1 MLDVK
6 KNTHGSVENG
16 KMSEK
21 TDRVC
26 IPLNKRQLVLWLIQ
40 QQSPDS
46 SDYNVCTTFRIQSEL
61 SLGVIS
67 EIFVKTINSQPA
79 YRTRIYSVNG
89 EPVQEVAPRWNGA
102 VNFHS
107 VIDEP
112 YTTEELLE
120 KLTKQPFPLDG
131 EIPDCINII
140 EEEQSVVVQMLFHH
154 NLADGTTERILANT
168 ILAFLKEATTGV
180 PAVLPDIS
188 VDHYYEAVM
197 RHDREDPD
205 AMAFWKD
212 QLQGIDL
219 NVDLS
224 LATNHLSD
232 EEEALKTYD
241 FSLDSTISEQVKAF
255 SSQNRGTTFCFIT
268 AILGVVLN
276 RCFRA
281 NDFALGYVRDVRAKT
296 DSAVAGYFVER
307 YPMPIQIGKEMTG
320 IELLKDI
327 RQRLVAHRKKG
338 DISAVKMLDVIKGE
352 RDGQVNELNVL
363 VAQTI
368 FSSFKLS
375 DDEEDAFSLTP
386 MPIAIGSMDAD
397 LVWLMDTSGE
407 EVRLRIQYKTSIFSD
422 FVIQSMEQTARQ
434 LVNEMLAKGDEPLR
448 RWELVEEQERNR
460 LIAGVSY
467 TEKDVGSYQTLS
479 QMFVERAAEQPEA
492 VAVVDGKVEYTYQQ
506 MHELSNLVTNAL
518 LQDGVEPGSEVGI
531 CMMRGVSMVAAILGI
546 HKAGC
551 AYIPLDPTFPIERL
565 ELIIDDSKM
574 PNILAE
580 ERFHAKLGGA
590 CPHPVEFFSI
600 EQILASDDQR
610 SRQEAPLNTNSD
622 LAVILYTSGST
633 GRPKGVQIQHEGL
646 INSLNDLNNICP
658 MVQGD
663 RISQL
668 VNYVFDA
675 AAIEL
680 HLWYTGQGALVIV
693 PNGKEKDIEY
703 VVNYFNQ
710 NKVSHAF
717 LVPAMLTACID
728 YCADQP
734 QSERFPSIKS
744 LLVGGD
750 RFPRVTLDKLKEKNM
765 DHIHVYNLYG
775 PTEGSIYCS
784 RFSTR
789 GWEATGNNVPIGTT
803 VANMRAYVL
812 DEHLK
817 ILPYG
822 FAGELCIAGVGVTR
836 GYRNLP
842 EKTAASF
849 VQNPFEATGDHSRVY
864 RTGDAVRFLE
874 DGNIEFISRIDTQV
888 KIRGLRIELGEIEE
902 RLIEYED
909 IALACAVVKETATGP
924 SIVAYFTSAMGD
936 TLNQKDIIGF
946 LEQYLPSYMIPH
958 FFQQLDTIPTTASG
972 KLDRKLLATKALA
985 EPEKTDSGE
994 DADDSAASNVA
1005 KNVTANKT
1013 KVLEDQLQ
1021 GIWQDVLQKPNVDKQ
1036 TNFFEQGGHS
1046 LLITKV
1052 VQKTS
1057 EELGIDVSVP
1067 DFFRFPTI
1075 QDLSNYLSEKNNTG
1089 IAVSEEVVESDAPE
1103 QQIAIDDIAVV
1114 GLSCRFPG
1122 ANNAGEFWDDLVNG
1136 VEGIRAFSAE
1146 DMIADGELA
1155 DTVNHS
1161 NYVPRKGLID
1171 NPVSFDAQFFN
1182 YSPREAE
1189 MIDPQQRLFLE
1200 EAYHTLEDA
1209 GYADLSEPQHIGVY
1223 GSASFNLYTD
1233 NLRDHMHTSKGV
1245 TQYQIITGNG
1255 MDFLCTRI
1263 AYKLNLSGPAITVQT
1278 ACSSSLVAIE
1288 RACADIRAGMCD
1300 MALAGGVS
1308 LISGVNKS
1316 GYQYREGMIFSP
1328 DGHCRTFD
1336 HLAKGT
1342 VPSQG
1347 VGVVLLKPL
1356 KQAVKDHDNIRAVVK
1371 GAAINNDGNDK
1382 VGFTAPST
1390 NGQKD
1395 VIRAAQKQ
1403 AGIDPST
1410 ISYIEA
1416 HGTATPMG
1424 DPIEIAAL
1432 TLAFSESKL
1441 KAKGKCAIGSV
1452 KSNLG
1457 HCDAA
1462 AGVAGFIKTV
1472 LCLQHKMLV
1481 PSLHYTRP
1489 NPAIDFQHSPF
1500 QVNTE
1505 ARAWPKRGKTLRR
1518 AGVSAFGIGGTNA
1531 HVVLEEAPEPPT
1543 RDNTSLAPLYC
1554 LPVSAATEVSL
1565 QSNMDELVSF
1575 IKAEDT
1581 SIEDITYTF
1590 QVGRHANKL
1599 RKFAIVPSSDSDSEF
1614 AAEFTGKLPHFPDSE
1629 STTCFHFGTD
1639 VSTKALNAYKQFN
1652 RDVPAFR
1659 KQLDGV
1665 CASLPDSSQNVVN
1678 EWLLQTDDSQEL
1690 AELQAYLIAFVN
1702 ELALARML
1710 SKFGWHP
1717 AAVTGH
1723 QFGLVTAACFIDVL
1737 PVDEG
1742 IALLFGDEAAAIESV
1757 GQLDTSQGSAAI
1769 HSYDSLDLKK
1779 HHRFVFVQEKTDKTN
1794 RLATAIRLQDDI
1806 SAAISLYQLLGSIWC
1821 VGNNV
1826 VWRSLYPESQP
1837 KRVTAPQYLFE
1848 NTVYYI
1854 EKIKPD
1860 ATDSGISRTEA
1871 IQEVQNQIAAIWERH
1886 CEVTDI
1892 QPDQNLTDLGAG
1904 SLMALNIIDNMNEEF
1919 GISLDASIMHE
1930 APTLAELSERV
1941 FTEKHGDELASSE
1954 VEDSGQL
1961 TLETI
1966 TAKVASIWEEHLNIK
1981 NLVGRDDFF
1990 DLGGDSL
1997 IAMGLFDDINEMFST
2012 KFSANALYEAS
2023 TLDKFASLVEKEIKL
2038 KQAAQ
2043 DTTEEKVV
2051 VEEVAHSTHE
2061 YSPLVTLQTGTDE
2074 DLPPVFLVHAAGGGV
2089 IQFSTIVRE
2098 LGREYTVYGLDSP
2111 TDMQQNTIE
2120 ELARLYSDAILERF
2134 PKQQNFILGGHSFG
2148 PIVALEIGCHLRDL
2162 GRTIDK
2168 MIVIDAPGP
2177 ERMPRQASNYT
2188 EILMH
2193 LNDDRLP
2200 LDDKH
2205 MLTLS
2210 LEEQIAYMKA
2220 KAGDFIWRRAFNIIT
2235 PVFMRDFKKQMDMMF
2250 DYRYPTLDCDGIYF
2264 TPTVTMPL
2272 LQKDMF
2278 VAWQKLLQ
2286 GKVEVVEVEG
2296 NHISMIDKPG
2306 AKTIAESVKQILNG
2320 YA

>member
-1 MLDVK
+1 MLEDK
-6 KNTHGSVENG
+6 KNTQGSVVNS
-16 KMSEK
+16 KVNDK
-21 TDRVC
+21 TCRKY
-26 IPLNKRQLVLWLIQ
+26 IPLNNRQLVLWLIQ
-40 QQSPDS
+40 QQTPDS
-46 SDYNVCTTFRIQSEL
+46 SDYNVCTTFRIQSVL
-61 SLGVIS
+61 SLGAIS
-67 EIFVKTINSQPA
+67 DVFVKTLNSQPA
-79 YRTRIYSVNG
+79 FRTRIYSING

-102 VNFHS
+102 VNYHS
-107 VIDEP
+107 VIDES
-112 YTTEELLE
+112 YSAEELLAQ
-120 KLTKQPFPLDG
+120 LTKHPFPLDG
-131 EIPDCINII
+131 EMADCINII
-140 EEEQSVVVQMLFHH
+140 EEQDSVVVQMLFHH
-154 NLADGTTERILANT
+154 NLADGTTEHILAKT

-180 PAVLPDIS
+180 PAQLPDIS
-188 VDHYYEAVM
+188 VDQYYEAIM
-197 RHDREDPD
+197 RHDRDDPD

-224 LATNHLSD
+224 LATNHLGS
-232 EEEALKTYD
+232 EEAELRTYD
-241 FSLDSTISEQVKAF
+241 FSLDSSTSEQIKTF
-255 SSQNRGTTFCFIT
+255 SSQNRGTTFCFVT

-281 NDFALGYVRDVRAKT
+281 NDFALGYVRDVRVKT
-296 DSAVAGYFVER
+296 DAPVAGYFVER
-307 YPMPIQIGKEMTG
+307 FPMPIRIDKDVTG
-320 IELLKDI
+320 IGLLKDI

-338 DISAVKMLDVIKGE
+338 DISAVKMLDMIKSE
-352 RDGQVNELNVL
+352 RDGQANELNVL

-368 FSSFKLS
+368 FNSFKLS
-375 DDEEDAFSLTP
+375 NDDEDAFSLTP
-386 MPIAIGSMDAD
+386 MPITIGSMDAD
-397 LVWLMDTSGE
+397 LVWLLDTSGQE
-407 EVRLRIQYKTSIFSD
+407 ICLRIQYKTSIFNEL
-422 FVIQSMEQTARQ
+422 VIQSMEQTARH
-434 LVNEMLAKGDEPLR
+434 LISEMLIHGSEPVHS
-448 RWELVEEQERNR
+448 WELVTEQERNR
-460 LIAGVSY
+460 LLAGIHY
-467 TEKDVGSYQTLS
+467 TEQDTSAYQTLS
-479 QMFVERAAEQPEA
+479 HMFVERVAEQPDAIA
-492 VAVVDGKVEYTYQQ
+492 VIDGKVKYTYQQ

-518 LQDGVEPGSEVGI
+518 LHDGVAPGSEVGI
-531 CMMRGVSMVAAILGI
+531 CMTRGVAMVAAILGI

-565 ELIIDDSKM
+565 ELIIDDAKM

-590 CPHPVEFFSI
+590 CPHQVEFFSI
-600 EQILASDDQR
+600 EHILANEDPQG
-610 SRQEAPLNTNSD
+610 RQQAPLHTDSD

-646 INSLNDLNNICP
+646 INSLNDLNSVCP
-658 MVQGD
+658 MQPGD
-663 RISQL
+663 RIPQL

-675 AAIEL
+675 AAIEI
-680 HLWYTGQGALVIV
+680 HLWYTGQGALAIV

-703 VVNYFNQ
+703 LVNFFNRSE
-710 NKVSHAF
+710 VSHAF
-717 LVPAMLTACID
+717 FVPAMLTACID
-728 YCADQP
+728 YCAEQP
-734 QSERFPSIKS
+734 ESERFPTLKS

-750 RFPRVTLDKLKEKNM
+750 RFPRVTLDKLREKGM
-765 DHIHVYNLYG
+765 DHIHVFNLYG
-775 PTEGSIYCS
+775 PTEGSIYCT
-784 RFSTR
+784 RFNTKDWQAS
-789 GWEATGNNVPIGTT
+789 GSNVPIGTT
-803 VANMRAYVL
+803 VANIRAYIV

-817 ILPYG
+817 LLPHG

-842 EKTAASF
+842 EKTAATF
-849 VQNPFEATGDHSRVY
+849 VQNPFEATGDHARVY

-924 SIVAYFTSAMGD
+924 SIVAYFTSVMGNI
-936 TLNQKDIIGF
+936 LAHKGIANF
-946 LEQYLPSYMIPH
+946 LGQYLPSYMIPH

-972 KLDRKLLATKALA
+972 KLDRKSLAAKALVEPEKADANDMTVSDVPNNVTPNKTKAL
-985 EPEKTDSGE
+985 EE
-994 DADDSAASNVA
+994 
-1005 KNVTANKT
+1005 
-1013 KVLEDQLQ
+1013 QLQ
-1021 GIWQDVLQKPNVDKQ
+1021 SIWQDVLQKPNVDKQ

-1057 EELGIDVSVP
+1057 EELGIDISVP

-1075 QDLSNYLSEKNNTG
+1075 HDLSNHLSEKNNISSAMVEETLE
-1089 IAVSEEVVESDAPE
+1089 SEVISE
-1103 QQIAIDDIAVV
+1103 QQTTISDIAVV

-1122 ANNAGEFWDDLVNG
+1122 ANNASEFWDNLVNG
-1136 VEGIRAFSAE
+1136 VEGIQTFSDE
-1146 DMIADGELA
+1146 EMIADGELSHNIRHA
-1155 DTVNHS
+1155 
-1161 NYVPRKGLID
+1161 NYVARKGLID
-1171 NPVSFDAQFFN
+1171 NPISFDAQFFN

-1189 MIDPQQRLFLE
+1189 MIDPQQRIFLE

-1209 GYADLSEPQHIGVY
+1209 GYADLSAPQNIGVY
-1223 GSASFNLYTD
+1223 GSVSFNLYTD
-1233 NLRDHMHTSKGV
+1233 NLRDHMHTSKGI

-1255 MDFLCTRI
+1255 TDFLCTRI

-1278 ACSSSLVAIE
+1278 ACSSSLVAVE
-1288 RACADIRAGMCD
+1288 RACADIRAGMCK
-1300 MALAGGVS
+1300 MALAGGAS

-1336 HLAKGT
+1336 YLAKGT

-1347 VGVVLLKPL
+1347 VGMVLLKPL
-1356 KQAVKDHDNIRAVVK
+1356 KQALRDNDTIRAVVK

-1403 AGIDPST
+1403 ADIDPST

-1432 TLAFSESKL
+1432 TLAFSESKQA
-1441 KAKGKCAIGSV
+1441 AKGKCAIGSV

-1462 AGVAGFIKTV
+1462 AGIAGFIKTV

-1481 PSLHYTRP
+1481 PSLHYTRS

-1505 ARAWPKRGKTLRR
+1505 LSAWPKRGKTLRR

-1531 HVVLEEAPEPPT
+1531 HVVLEEAPEIPARKETP
-1543 RDNTSLAPLYC
+1543 LASLYC
-1554 LPVSAATEVSL
+1554 VPVSASSESSL
-1565 QSNMDELVSF
+1565 QSNKDNLVQFMRTS
-1575 IKAEDT
+1575 DT
-1581 SIEDITYTF
+1581 SIEDISYTF

-1599 RKFAIVPSSDSDSEF
+1599 RKFAVISPSQEASEPVF
-1614 AAEFTGKLPHFPDSE
+1614 LGKLPHFPDSE
-1629 STTCFHFGTD
+1629 STICFHFGTD
-1639 VSTKALNAYKQFN
+1639 ISGDVLDAYRDIN

-1659 KQLDGV
+1659 TQLNEILAG
-1665 CASLPDSSQNVVN
+1665 LPDSSQNVVK
-1678 EWLLQTDDSQEL
+1678 EWLLQ
-1690 AELQAYLIAFVN
+1690 AEDASATLQAQLIVFVN

-1723 QFGLVTAACFIDVL
+1723 QFGLVVAACFIGIL

-1742 IALLFGDEAAAIESV
+1742 IALLFGDADTAIETIS
-1757 GQLDTSQGSAAI
+1757 QLDTSQGSAAI
-1769 HSYDSLDLKK
+1769 FGIGASELKQ
-1779 HHRFVFVQEKTDKTN
+1779 HHQFVFVQKVEDKIN
-1794 RLATAIRLQDDI
+1794 RLATAIRLQDDC
-1806 SAAISLYQLLGSIWC
+1806 SAATELYQLLGSIWC
-1821 VGNNV
+1821 VGNSV
-1826 VWRSLYPESQP
+1826 MWRSLYPESRPQ
-1837 KRVTAPQYLFE
+1837 RVVAPHYSFE
-1848 NTVYYI
+1848 NSIYYV
-1854 EKIKPD
+1854 EKIQSD
-1860 ATDSGISRTEA
+1860 TVEIGVDRTEA
-1871 IQEVQNQIAAIWERH
+1871 ILEVQNKIAQIWEAQ

-1892 QPDQNLTDLGAG
+1892 QPDQNLSDLGAG
-1904 SLMALNIIDNMNEEF
+1904 SLMALNIIDTMNEEF
-1919 GISLDASIMHE
+1919 GTSLSASVMYE
-1930 APTLAELSERV
+1930 APTLAELAERIY
-1941 FTEKHGDELASSE
+1941 TETHEDELAVDST
-1954 VEDSGQL
+1954 EDSSQF

-1997 IAMGLFDDINEMFST
+1997 IAMGLFDDINEIFST
-2012 KFSANALYEAS
+2012 QFSANALYEAS
-2023 TLDKFASLVEKEIKL
+2023 TLEKFSALIEKEIKL

-2043 DTTEEKVV
+2043 EEETEITEKLPL
-2051 VEEVAHSTHE
+2051 STQE

-2089 IQFSTIVRE
+2089 IQFSTMVRE
-2098 LGREYTVYGLDSP
+2098 LGREYTVFGLDSP
-2111 TDMQQNTIE
+2111 VDMQQSSIE
-2120 ELARLYSDAILERF
+2120 ELARLYSEAILAKF

-2148 PIVALEIGCHLRDL
+2148 PIVALEIGCQLRDL
-2162 GRTIDK
+2162 GRKVDK
-2168 MIVIDAPGP
+2168 MIAIDAPGP
-2177 ERMPRQASNYT
+2177 ERMPQQASNYT
-2188 EILMH
+2188 QILLH

-2200 LDDKH
+2200 LDEAH

-2250 DYRYPTLDCDGIYF
+2250 DYRYPTLDCDGVYF
-2264 TPTVTMPL
+2264 TPTETMPL
-2272 LQKDMF
+2272 LKKDMYI
-2278 VAWQKLLQ
+2278 AWQKLLQ

-2296 NHISMIDKPG
+2296 NHISMIDQPG
-2306 AKTIAESVKQILNG
+2306 AKTIAESIKQILDG
-2320 YA
+2320 YK